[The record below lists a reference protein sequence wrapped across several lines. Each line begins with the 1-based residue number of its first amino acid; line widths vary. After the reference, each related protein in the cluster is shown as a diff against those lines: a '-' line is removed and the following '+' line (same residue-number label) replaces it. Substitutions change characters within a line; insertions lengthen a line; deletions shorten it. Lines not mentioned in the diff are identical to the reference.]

1 MCGTKSRTFWLLL
14 AALLLQPCSS
24 SWGAVVLTDEQETAL
39 NQHLDELEKEA
50 KEQKSTIKELK
61 NQLAEAKSELES
73 AKKELTESNRALNEV
88 KDTSVQLEKYLKKEK
103 REARLDKAKAF
114 CIGLAIGAAGGL
126 AGGYYLTR

>member
-1 MCGTKSRTFWLLL
+1 MR
-14 AALLLQPCSS
+14 PCCL

-39 NQHLDELEKEA
+39 NLHLDELEKEA

-61 NQLAEAKSELES
+61 NQLTEAKAELKNAKSELES

-103 REARLDKAKAF
+103 RQARLDKAKAF
-114 CIGLAIGAAGGL
+114 CIGLVIGVTGGL

>member
-1 MCGTKSRTFWLLL
+1 MCGIKSKIFLLSL
-14 AALLLQPCSS
+14 AALLLQPCCS

-39 NQHLDELEKEA
+39 NLHLDELEKEA

-103 REARLDKAKAF
+103 RQARLDKAKAF
-114 CIGLAIGAAGGL
+114 CIGLVIGVTGGL